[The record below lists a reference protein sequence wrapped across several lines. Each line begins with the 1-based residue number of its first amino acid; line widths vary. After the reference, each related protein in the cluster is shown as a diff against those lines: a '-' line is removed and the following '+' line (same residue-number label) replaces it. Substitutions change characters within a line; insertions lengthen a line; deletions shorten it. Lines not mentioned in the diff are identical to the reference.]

1 MAVILHR
8 MALRDTALTP
18 LTEET
23 IVAAALAIADRGGLE
38 ALSMRSLAKELAC
51 NPMSL
56 YVHVANKDALLDL
69 MADRSMAAL
78 PALRHDGDWRAEITR
93 FFVAFHDLFVEHP
106 AVAHV
111 MVQRPLAGETTVR
124 RGDGALESLVAPR
137 LRSTGALEL
146 FITLANSTIGPSLY
160 ELARHAPTKPMA
172 AH

>member
-1 MAVILHR
+1 MAATIRRMAV
-8 MALRDTALTP
+8 RDTALTP

-69 MADRSMAAL
+69 MADRSMAPL
-78 PALRHDGDWRAEITR
+78 PALRHDGDWRAETPR

-124 RGDGALESLVAPR
+124 RGERALETLLAAGFDDTQAGEV
-137 LRSTGALEL
+137 
-146 FITLANSTIGPSLY
+146 FITLGNYTNGRSPY
-160 ELARHAPTKPMA
+160 Q
-172 AH
+172 